1 MLGGS
6 LGIRYKLLILLLFIS
21 LAPLLVV
28 GFGVQK
34 DLTGLGEGLA
44 TRSSDTLIRNANSGL
59 KRIVEDHARILRREK
74 QLLESST
81 RFLASRIEGIL
92 YGHEHAITDLS
103 YPPSAAQVLEAQGDY
118 YFLHMHGRQ
127 DLEVDFNFFDT
138 NRRTLSVSDKAMPSL
153 HDMVLPLM
161 RNVKFEYPELVL
173 WIELKLFDGS
183 EISYPQSSL
192 PLHMRG
198 FFIDDKESTHADKL
212 TWSSPQLDKRTRRL
226 VFSVSVPIKDINGAI
241 QGDITIVVPV
251 SSLLHKSHVNMFS
264 DNVIS
269 LLVNPQIDSATHESR
284 LKVIAQEQAQE
295 SMRDHWGVPLKDT
308 WLVSEDATHYAAVM
322 DSLRASSSG
331 VTEMSYEGKDTLWAH
346 APIDQ
351 GGLSLMI
358 LVPKADIVREARS
371 AKEFILAQVGEH
383 NTKMG
388 YIVLGVAIT
397 VLGLAFFLSKLFTRK
412 ISELVAAVGEV
423 AKGNF
428 TARVEE
434 HGHDEIGQLSFA
446 FNRMVPALAERV
458 HLKSALEVA
467 QQVQQ
472 SLLPTDNP
480 QFHGADIAAMSDY
493 CDETGGDYYG
503 FIPRRTE
510 EGESLVIAVG
520 DVSGHGIPAALLM
533 CSARAYLR
541 SQAASGGRLD
551 DVAWRVNELIS
562 EDVDQTG
569 RFMTLFLLELT
580 EAKTMRWV
588 RAGHD
593 PALVYDP
600 SEDSFEELGGEG
612 LPLGVIHNVDFE
624 MGEWIALPAGLI
636 IVIGTDGIWEML
648 SPEGEMFGKKRLKEV
663 IRTHK
668 DESSAAIIRAVVH
681 ALKEFRSTA
690 GQDDDMTMAVVRTS

>member
-1 MLGGS
+1 M
-6 LGIRYKLLILLLFIS
+6 GIRYKLLVLLLFIS
-21 LAPLLVV
+21 LAPLLAV

-81 RFLASRIEGIL
+81 QFLASRIEGIL
-92 YGHEHAITDLS
+92 YGHEHSITDLS
-103 YPPSAAQVLEAQGDY
+103 YLPSAAQVLEAQGDY
-118 YFLHMHGRQ
+118 YFLHMHGHQ
-127 DLEVDFNFFDT
+127 NLEVDFNYFDT
-138 NRRTLSVSDKAMPSL
+138 NRRAIPVSETATPSFN
-153 HDMVLPLM
+153 DMVLPLM
-161 RNVKFEYPELVL
+161 RNVKFDYPELVL
-173 WIELKLFDGS
+173 WIELKLFDGR
-183 EISYPQSSL
+183 EISYPKSSL

-198 FFIDDKESTHADKL
+198 LFIEDEKSTPVDTL
-212 TWSSPQLDKRTRRL
+212 TWSSPRLDKRTRRL
-226 VFSVSVPIKDINGAI
+226 VFSVSVPIKDDKGAI
-241 QGDITIVVPV
+241 QGNITIVVPV
-251 SSLLHKSHVNMFS
+251 SSLLHESHVSMFS
-264 DNVIS
+264 DTVIS
-269 LLVNPQIDSATHESR
+269 LLVNPQIDPSTLESR
-284 LKVIAQEQAQE
+284 LKVIAQEQARE

-308 WLVSEDATHYAAVM
+308 WLMPDDAKRYAAMM

-331 VTEMSYEGKDTLWAH
+331 VTDMPYEGKDTLWAH
-346 APIDQ
+346 APVDQ
-351 GGLSLMI
+351 DGLSLMI
-358 LVPKADIVREARS
+358 LVPKTDIVREARS
-371 AKEFILAQVGEH
+371 AKEFILAQVDDH
-383 NTKMG
+383 NTRMG
-388 YIVLGVAIT
+388 YIVLGVAIM
-397 VLGLAFFLSKLFTRK
+397 VFGLAFFLSKLFTRK

-428 TARVEE
+428 TARVDV
-434 HGHDEIGQLSFA
+434 HAHDEIGQLGSA

-458 HLKSALEVA
+458 HIKSALEVA

-480 QFHGADIAAMSDY
+480 TFHGADIAAMSDY

-503 FIPRRTE
+503 FIPRQTD

-520 DVSGHGIPAALLM
+520 DVSGHGIPAALMM

-551 DVAWRVNELIS
+551 DVVRRTNELIS

-580 EAKTMRWV
+580 EGKTMRWV

-593 PALVYDP
+593 PAMVYDP
-600 SEDSFEELGGEG
+600 SKDSFEELAGEG
-612 LPLGVIHNVDFE
+612 LPLGIIHDADFE
-624 MGEWIALPAGLI
+624 MGERIAPPPGLI

-663 IRTHK
+663 IRAHK
-668 DESSAAIIRAVVH
+668 DESSAAIIHAVVN

-690 GQDDDMTMAVVRTS
+690 AQDDDMTMAVVRTA